1 MGSITVTEDTEG
13 SSGIISL
20 PICDIVYIEY
30 DSKIDRVIIHTIDS
44 MYYTVGTLKYWH
56 NALNS
61 SGYNFAA
68 VDRTNVVNL
77 DKLVRLDKVYHV
89 GYFEEVVTETSKR
102 CTFTNINFAKLQR
115 KHSSVPAIENW
126 A

>member
-1 MGSITVTEDTEG
+1 MGSITVTKDIEG

-20 PICDIVYIEY
+20 PICDIAYIEY
-30 DSKIDRVIIHTIDS
+30 ASKIDRVILHTIDS
-44 MYYTVGTLKYWH
+44 MYYTMGTLKYFLT
-56 NALNS
+56 ALDN

-77 DKLVRLDKVYHV
+77 DKLVRLDEVYHV
-89 GYFEEVVTETSKR
+89 GYFEEVVTENSKR
-102 CTFTNINFAKLQR
+102 CTFTNINFAKIQR
-115 KHSSVPAIENW
+115 KYSSVSAIHSL